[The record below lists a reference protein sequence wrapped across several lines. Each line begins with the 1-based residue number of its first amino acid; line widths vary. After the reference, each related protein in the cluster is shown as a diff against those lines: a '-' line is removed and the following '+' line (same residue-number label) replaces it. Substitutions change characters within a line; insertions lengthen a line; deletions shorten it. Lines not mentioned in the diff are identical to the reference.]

1 MLGDVHGGTVV
12 HLTQNSSGVMEDINT
27 QELNEL
33 VELIANASELDLDE
47 LLTDFLVGPYPTKR
61 AQDN

>member
-1 MLGDVHGGTVV
+1 
-12 HLTQNSSGVMEDINT
+12 MEEIT
-27 QELNEL
+27 THELNEL
-33 VELIANASELDLDE
+33 VEVIAQATEIDLDD

>member
-1 MLGDVHGGTVV
+1 
-12 HLTQNSSGVMEDINT
+12 MEDLNT
-27 QELNEL
+27 YELNEL
-33 VELIANASELDLDE
+33 VEVIANATEIDLDE

>member
-1 MLGDVHGGTVV
+1 
-12 HLTQNSSGVMEDINT
+12 MEDINT

-33 VELIANASELDLDE
+33 VELIANATELDLDE

>member
-1 MLGDVHGGTVV
+1 
-12 HLTQNSSGVMEDINT
+12 MEEITT

-33 VELIANASELDLDE
+33 IELIAQASEIDLDD
-47 LLTDFLVGPYPTKR
+47 LLTDFLVGPYPTRR

>member
-1 MLGDVHGGTVV
+1 
-12 HLTQNSSGVMEDINT
+12 MEDITT

-33 VELIANASELDLDE
+33 VEIIELATELELDD
-47 LLTDFLVGPYPTKR
+47 LLTDFLIAPYPTKR

>member
-1 MLGDVHGGTVV
+1 LGDVHGGTVV
-12 HLTQNSSGVMEDINT
+12 RPLQEQDVMEEITT

-33 VELIANASELDLDE
+33 IELIAKASEIDLDD
-47 LLTDFLVGPYPTKR
+47 LLTDFLVGPYPTRR

>member
-1 MLGDVHGGTVV
+1 
-12 HLTQNSSGVMEDINT
+12 MEEINT

-33 VELIANASELDLDE
+33 VELIASATEVDLDE